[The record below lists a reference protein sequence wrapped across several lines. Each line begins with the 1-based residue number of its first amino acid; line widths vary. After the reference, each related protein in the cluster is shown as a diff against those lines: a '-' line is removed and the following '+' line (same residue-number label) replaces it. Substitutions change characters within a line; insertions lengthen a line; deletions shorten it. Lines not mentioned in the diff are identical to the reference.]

1 MKVVAARPAGNATL
15 LLAATVVV
23 WGCTGRVIA
32 VGAPHS
38 EPLTLTMMRAV
49 PAAVLLLAALPFLRC
64 HLPRR
69 SDLWFW
75 TAVSGLLMVTLF
87 LAGFTEGVV
96 RAGPGNA
103 IVLASTTPFFVVILG
118 WFVAGERIAWQGFAG
133 LVIGFVGVVLV
144 VSTQLGGDQD
154 GRDLAIGMAC
164 ALAAAIGWAV
174 GTFVI
179 KELVV
184 RHPDVDLIGVT
195 AGQYVVGGV
204 ALLVLASTFED
215 LGATEWS
222 SGELWVSVAFVSIV
236 GCALA
241 TIAYFFAL
249 RAMSATT
256 ATAWSFLSPV
266 VAVLLEIVLGHAP
279 RAIVLLGMVITIA
292 GVAIVNTAPQRPSV
306 VSRSERRRR
315 RGSIPRPA

>member
-1 MKVVAARPAGNATL
+1 MKVAAARPAGNATL
-15 LLAATVVV
+15 LLGFTVVV

-32 VGAPHS
+32 VGAPYT
-38 EPLTLTMMRAV
+38 EPLTLTTLRAV
-49 PAAVLLLAALPFLRC
+49 PAAAMLLAALPLLRC

-75 TAVSGLLMVTLF
+75 TVVSGLLMVTLF

-118 WFVAGERIAWQGFAG
+118 WFVNGERISWQGAAG
-133 LVIGFVGVVLV
+133 LVVGFVGVVMV

-154 GRDLAIGMAC
+154 GRDMAIGMAC

-174 GTFVI
+174 GTFVV

-195 AGQYVVGGV
+195 AGQYAVGGA
-204 ALLVLASTFED
+204 ALFVLSSTLEGFGVTD
-215 LGATEWS
+215 WS
-222 SGELWVSVAFVSIV
+222 SGELWISVAFVSIV

-249 RAMSATT
+249 RRMSATT

-266 VAVLLEIVLGHAP
+266 VAVLLEIVLGNTP
-279 RAIVLLGMVITIA
+279 RPVVLAGMAITIA
-292 GVAIVNTAPQRPSV
+292 GVAIVNVAPQRPPV
-306 VSRSERRRR
+306 PSRSERRRR

>member
-1 MKVVAARPAGNATL
+1 ML
-15 LLAATVVV
+15 LLLATVVV

-38 EPLTLTMMRAV
+38 EPLTLTTLRAV
-49 PAAVLLLAALPFLRC
+49 PAAILLLAALPFLRC

-69 SDLWFW
+69 LDLWVW
-75 TAVSGLLMVTLF
+75 TAVSGLLMVTVF
-87 LAGFTEGVV
+87 LAGFTEAVV

-118 WFVAGERIAWQGFAG
+118 WFVAGERISWQGLGG
-133 LVIGFVGVVLV
+133 LVIGFLGVVLV
-144 VSTQLGGDQD
+144 VSSQLGGDQD
-154 GRDLAIGMAC
+154 DLAVGMAF
-164 ALAAAIGWAV
+164 ALAAAMGWAA
-174 GTFVI
+174 GTFVV

-184 RHPDVDLIGVT
+184 RHPEVDLVGVT
-195 AGQYVVGGV
+195 AGQYLVGGA
-204 ALLVLASTFED
+204 ALLVLSTSFE
-215 LGATEWS
+215 GFGGTEWS

-241 TIAYFFAL
+241 TIAYFAAL
-249 RAMSATT
+249 RRLSATT

-266 VAVLLEIVLGHAP
+266 VAVLLEIALGNMPRPVVLA
-279 RAIVLLGMVITIA
+279 GMVVTIA
-292 GVAIVNTAPQRPSV
+292 GVAIVNAAPQRPAV
-306 VSRSERRRR
+306 LSRSERRRR